1 MAAHQFKMEG
11 ISTVRHTIWERDWLA
26 KLDLK
31 DAYLTV
37 PIFSLHRKF
46 LRFKWGHD
54 IFEFVSLSFGLSSAP
69 GAFTKL
75 LRVVIA

>member
-1 MAAHQFKMEG
+1 LAAHQFKMEG

-37 PIFSLHRKF
+37 PIFTHYR
-46 LRFKWGHD
+46 
-54 IFEFVSLSFGLSSAP
+54 
-69 GAFTKL
+69 
-75 LRVVIA
+75 